1 MSAVG
6 PAHRAQEQDHAGR
19 TAHNSPTEVGSI
31 RCHLTRGSLFI
42 PLGLSG
48 PLAQTPESSSA
59 PSAPGPA
66 SGAAYGSSPGG
77 KLGHRP
83 PRLIPH
89 FSSPA
94 PVALAGLLAT
104 LPQPNVLL
112 LLLAP
117 SLPLSS
123 PLMHTATAAVHGSDR
138 AHPAQQITAFAGC
151 QLTKSSCEM
160 HATCSHLH
168 HLAALCSPPPGPAA
182 PLAFTDRV
190 GVLVLE
196 FSRCFSERCDSVCVL
211 FRSGKRGY

>member
-6 PAHRAQEQDHAGR
+6 PAHRAQEQDHASR
-19 TAHNSPTEVGSI
+19 TAHNSPTEIGSI

-48 PLAQTPESSSA
+48 PLAQTPESNSA

-112 LLLAP
+112 LLLLLAR
-117 SLPLSS
+117 SLPPALLSS
-123 PLMHTATAAVHGSDR
+123 NAYGDCSCPRFRPGPPRATNHGFCSLSAD
-138 AHPAQQITAFAGC
+138 QK
-151 QLTKSSCEM
+151 QLRDACHMQPPTSSCSFLLS
-160 HATCSHLH
+160 AT
-168 HLAALCSPPPGPAA
+168 GPSSSSSVYRQSGRAGA
-182 PLAFTDRV
+182 RV
-190 GVLVLE
+190 
-196 FSRCFSERCDSVCVL
+196 
-211 FRSGKRGY
+211 